1 MPRTT
6 SSPAPAPQRES
17 ERPATD
23 PERTEETETPKKSLR
38 QTSAISAPSC
48 K

>member
-23 PERTEETETPKKSLR
+23 PERTEETETPKK
-38 QTSAISAPSC
+38 ISASDLRDLC
-48 K
+48 ALL